1 MNIFSYTLNP
11 KNHKP
16 KPAKHTLCLYY
27 LYSLLQA
34 AIDVLIFQLCLLII
48 PGHLSGYIRVFMT
61 GTMSAVFFFTNL
73 YGFKNLIL
81 LEECMCVLKS
91 SVMMFLIYSLYLFTI
106 SFKVSLLHAAFVIML
121 FFPAVLTARYFY
133 RSMLFSLG
141 LLSKSVVVI
150 GAGRTGASF
159 AENVICSPFTLRKI
173 AGFIDDAPE
182 KQGKVISGVP
192 VLGSMKNFARIQAQI
207 SADEAVIAITAISD
221 SELAKILDALEGR
234 AARVL
239 TVPEV
244 YTLSTPSSS
253 AREGGAAPSQNLK
266 NPANILV
273 KTCIDYIGAVTA
285 LMIFSPVMLW
295 AAWRI
300 KKEDGGNILFYHPRA
315 GKNLIPFGL
324 CKFRTMRQDAAK
336 MLAEMLKNDE
346 NLRAEFAQDFKL
358 RDDPRITKIGH
369 TLRKY
374 SIDELP
380 QLFNVLRGEMSLVG
394 PRPIVH
400 EEVRNYYGYALSRQ
414 VFSVKPGMTGLWQ
427 VSGRNDVKDYET
439 RINYDMD
446 YINNW
451 SIWLDIVILLKTPLA
466 VILKKGAY

>member
-141 LLSKSVVVI
+141 LMSKSVVII

-266 NPANILV
+266 NPANIFV

-300 KKEDGGNILFYHPRA
+300 KKEDGGNILFVQERVGY
-315 GKNLIPFGL
+315 KTLPFKV
-324 CKFRTMRQDAAK
+324 CKFRTMSMDAAELTRELFSDPEIYANYK
-336 MLAEMLKNDE
+336 QGIKLK
-346 NLRAEFAQDFKL
+346 
-358 RDDPRITKIGH
+358 DDPRVTKIGH
-369 TLRKY
+369 ILRKT

-380 QLFNVLRGEMSLVG
+380 QLFNVLKGEMSLVG
-394 PRPIVH
+394 PRPLLKSDVDIA
-400 EEVRNYYGYALSRQ
+400 YGAYAARRIY
-414 VFSVKPGMTGLWQ
+414 SVKPGMTGLWQ
-427 VSGRNDVKDYET
+427 VSGRSEIDTDIRKELNLY
-439 RINYDMD
+439 YAH
-446 YINNW
+446 NW
-451 SIWLDIVILLKTPLA
+451 SVWLDIVILLKTPLA